1 MKGALEMKKIFGL
14 LMCLCL
20 IFCLVGCNEKNEEEK
35 KIVGID
41 LEYYS
46 KYGKIPECEYV
57 IGQDVEEL
65 KGIFESKMDE
75 EHSEDEETH
84 DHDGF
89 YYSLMEND
97 EYISLHTG
105 NTEYIYKEENE
116 EKGISCIVTYADAYE
131 TAHGTVISKVE
142 EAFSAFEVVREENA
156 DDGIFFMAGGEFS
169 FLKYSFEKNDI
180 IFVFA
185 DNALCATAIYDNTQW
200 EI

>member
-1 MKGALEMKKIFGL
+1 MKKIFGL
-14 LMCLCL
+14 ALCLCL
-20 IFCLVGCNEKNEEEK
+20 IFSFVGCKKNEEEK
-35 KIVGID
+35 PVNAGVD

-57 IGQDVEEL
+57 LGQSVEEI
-65 KGIFESKMDE
+65 KGIFESKIDE

-89 YYSLMEND
+89 YYALMEND
-97 EYISLHTG
+97 DYISLHTG

-131 TAHGTVISKVE
+131 TAHGTVISKVA
-142 EAFSAFEVVREENA
+142 EAFSAFEVERKDTVSE
-156 DDGIFFMAGGEFS
+156 GIFFMAGGEFS
-169 FLKYSFEKNDI
+169 LLKYSFEKNNI
-180 IFVFA
+180 VFVFA
-185 DNALCATAIYDNTQW
+185 DNALCATAVYDNTQW